1 MYLLVAARSL
11 SLCVLITS
19 IFCFPIV
26 SPAIEKPE
34 NKISLELHARMNGDE
49 SVEMMLILD
58 SRADLEGAI
67 RRSSSRRDRRSQ
79 IQQALAKHAHKSQQS
94 LITLL
99 KQKNIAYRSYYLVN
113 AIWVETDRQTAMV
126 LASQPEVVRIESNPW
141 VRITPETKESQTLSL
156 ERVAAVE
163 SSLSYVHAPEVWAR
177 GYTGEGMVIGG
188 QDTGI
193 QWDHPALKNQ
203 YRGWDGKSANH
214 DYNWHDAIH
223 SNNHGAN
230 RCGADAAAPC
240 DDYDHGT
247 HTMGTAVGDDGAGNQ
262 IGMAPGARWIGCRN
276 MDNGWGSPQSY
287 LECFEFFLAPYPVG
301 GDPLTQGNPHL
312 APDVTINSWSCTS
325 SEGCSDVTVL
335 QAAVQAQEA
344 AGIMTVSSAGNKGG
358 LGACST
364 LDSPPAIYAPT
375 YTVGALT
382 TGTDILVYNSSVGP
396 VTIDGSG
403 RRKPDITA
411 PGSSIRSSIPNN
423 NYGTMSG
430 TSMACPHVAGA
441 IALLWS
447 AVPNLRNDL
456 PATRQRLNATAFH
469 LASSACGSTSWPNNT
484 FGYGRLNVLAAL
496 PMLGDINDDGLI
508 DLTDVIS
515 ALQIAAGLIPGSSYA
530 AADVDMD
537 KKIGVAEALY
547 ALKTVAGP

>member
-1 MYLLVAARSL
+1 MNFPVTPGFLCILLLATSVLCTPAAFL
-11 SLCVLITS
+11 AAEL
-19 IFCFPIV
+19 
-26 SPAIEKPE
+26 PE
-34 NKISLELHARMNGDE
+34 SKISPQLHARTNSDE
-49 SVEMMLILD
+49 PVEMMLILEA
-58 SRADLEGAI
+58 RADLQATVQ
-67 RRSSSRRDRRSQ
+67 RSSTKQTKRREVYRSLTEKAYHT
-79 IQQALAKHAHKSQQS
+79 QQP
-94 LITLL
+94 LIALL
-99 KQKNIAYRSYYLVN
+99 KQKGVAYRAYYLVN
-113 AIWVETDRQTAMV
+113 AIWIKTDRKTAIE
-126 LASQPEVVRIESNPW
+126 LAAQPEVARIESNPW
-141 VRITPETKESQTLSL
+141 VRIPPETKDSQTLAF
-156 ERVAAVE
+156 ERVATVE
-163 SSLSYVHAPEVWAR
+163 TSISYVHAPAVWAR
-177 GYTGEGMVIGG
+177 GYTGEGLVIGG

-203 YRGWDGKSANH
+203 YRGWNGYSASH
-214 DYNWHDAIH
+214 DFNWHDAIH
-223 SNNHGAN
+223 SNSHGTN
-230 RCGADAAAPC
+230 RCGADATAPC

-247 HTMGTAVGDDGAGNQ
+247 HTMGTAVGGDGSGNQ

-301 GDPLTQGNPHL
+301 GDPLTQGNPDL

-344 AGIMTVSSAGNKGG
+344 AGILTVSSAGNEGG

-364 LDSPPAIYAPT
+364 IDSPPAIYEAT
-375 YTVGALT
+375 YTVGSLT
-382 TGTDILVYNSSVGP
+382 TGTDTLVYNSSVGP

-447 AVPNLRNDL
+447 ALPNLRNDL
-456 PATRQRLNATAFH
+456 PATRQRLNAAAFH
-469 LASSACGSTSWPNNT
+469 LESSACGSTSWPNNT
-484 FGYGRLNVLAAL
+484 FGYGRLDVLAAL
-496 PMLGDINDDGLI
+496 PMLGDVNDDGLI
-508 DLTDVIS
+508 GLTDVIS